1 MSFLYD
7 ALWWKNFWP
16 KCLLINKKK
25 KRKKNKSELN
35 QKILQ
40 EYKVND
46 IHSDL
51 GLFAS
56 CFFFFFRKIE
66 ATNFRFN
73 ETSLQILYQ
82 SIWILF
88 ALASVYRENDRI
100 IVREFENKSSTL
112 CYERIKQTN
121 SRSETKIIKLLLFI
135 TRINILVKLKNYSQ
149 RESLEHF

>member
-1 MSFLYD
+1 MVEKFLAEMSLN
-7 ALWWKNFWP
+7 KQ
-16 KCLLINKKK
+16 KKK
-25 KRKKNKSELN
+25 KKKK
-35 QKILQ
+35 QKRTEPENSARIQ
-40 EYKVND
+40 SKWHTQRFRIIRIV
-46 IHSDL
+46 
-51 GLFAS
+51 F
-56 CFFFFFRKIE
+56 FFFFFRKIE